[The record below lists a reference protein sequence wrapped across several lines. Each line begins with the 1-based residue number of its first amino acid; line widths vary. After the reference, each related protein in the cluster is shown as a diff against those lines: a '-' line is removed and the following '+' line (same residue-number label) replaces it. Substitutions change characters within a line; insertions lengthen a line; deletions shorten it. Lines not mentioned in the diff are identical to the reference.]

1 MADSNL
7 TGVNFAGVAS
17 RQEIGKCY
25 DQANIFINASW
36 LDNMPL
42 SVIEAFA
49 AGTPVVTTSPECMTY
64 LVSTTSAPD
73 CSRP

>member
-1 MADSNL
+1 LVADSNL

-49 AGTPVVTTSPECMTY
+49 AALPLSPPRP
-64 LVSTTSAPD
+64 SA
-73 CSRP
+73 